1 MKCQEILGK
10 IIVSVASEYNIDH
23 SLQEACDWGR
33 LIELYLS
40 HIIFN
45 TPTASIRS
53 WQYHLKELY
62 GETKIECKWYPKIW
76 ALVSNNIQ
84 NSCYLEL
91 PNSENVYTAQT
102 IDKKE
107 LIEAFDFCREG
118 F

>member
-10 IIVSVASEYNIDH
+10 AIVSVAAEYNIDH

-45 TPTASIRS
+45 TPTAAIRS

-91 PNSENVYTAQT
+91 PNSENIYTAQT

>member
-1 MKCQEILGK
+1 MKCHELLGK

-23 SLQEACDWGR
+23 SLQEAYDWGK

-40 HIIFN
+40 HITLN
-45 TPTASIRS
+45 TPATSIRI

-62 GETKIECKWYPKIW
+62 GETKMECKWYNRIW
-76 ALVSNNIQ
+76 DLLSDNNQ
-84 NSCYLEL
+84 NICYLEL
-91 PNSENVYTAQT
+91 PDSEDFYTVQA
-102 IDKKE
+102 IDKNT